1 VTASRAIRGRNAAP
15 DEVAEA
21 QRWIPENKTVDIDQI
36 RGWVDAENAVT
47 AAARFYRERILP
59 TLGNP

>member
-1 VTASRAIRGRNAAP
+1 
-15 DEVAEA
+15 
-21 QRWIPENKTVDIDQI
+21 VDIDHI
-36 RGWVDAENAVT
+36 RGWVDAEKVPT